1 MVTETIEIRPKTG
14 RNAILLGI
22 GCAAFTVMGLTLVIS
37 AGAVFV
43 GLLAILFFGGGGLW
57 AIPKLLRRRVSM
69 RLTGE
74 GLHQCYEQ
82 GTTHI
87 PWRDVE
93 EVGITS
99 MFGNKMVGIRLK
111 TYDRY
116 LGEMSPALAEFVTR
130 HLPYLK
136 WLARATS
143 LLAVPASTRVWSKL
157 EGHDVSEDLRSFGAT
172 GNLAESLLWSRSRYG
187 YDIVLS
193 WAELDRSAEDFVA
206 LLEGYRTAASRKV

>member
-1 MVTETIEIRPKTG
+1 MEIRPKTR
-14 RNAILLGI
+14 RNALLLGV
-22 GCAAFTVMGLTLVIS
+22 GCAAFTVMGLTLVMF
-37 AGAVFV
+37 AGAVYV

-57 AIPKLLRRRVSM
+57 ALPKLLRRKVSM

-87 PWRDVE
+87 PWFDVE
-93 EVGITS
+93 KVGIIS
-99 MFGNKMVGIRLK
+99 MFGNKMVGVRLK

-116 LGEMSPALAEFVTR
+116 LGEMSPALAEFMRR

-143 LLAVPASTRVWSKL
+143 LLPVPASTGVWSRL
-157 EGHDVSEDLRSFGAT
+157 EGHDVSEDLKSLGAV
-172 GNLAESLLWSRSRYG
+172 GDLAELLLWARTRYG
-187 YDIVLS
+187 YDITLS

-206 LLEGYRTAASRKV
+206 LLEGYRTAVSQKM